1 LAITRA
7 KTSSVAQGPSTK
19 RTLLADNPAILSGSY
34 ESIATAT
41 PAGSSTFTFSSI
53 PSTYQH
59 LQIRYTAR
67 DARAIG
73 INSFNMQFN
82 GDTGSNYMRGHILYG
97 DGATAAASVLTTS
110 FTSIL
115 VGYEAA
121 ASAATNTFGVGVIDI
136 LDYAN
141 TNKNKTT
148 RTLCGTDLNGSG
160 EVDFM
165 SGLWMS
171 TAAISSITL
180 IVGTSANWST
190 GTSFALY
197 GIK

>member
-1 LAITRA
+1 MIANL
-7 KTSSVAQGPSTK
+7 VAGYLGIAS
-19 RTLLADNPAILSGSY
+19 PATDY

-41 PAGSSTFTFSSI
+41 PSGSSTFTFSSI

-82 GDTGSNYMRGHILYG
+82 SDTGSNYMRGHILYG
-97 DGATAAASVLTTS
+97 DGATAAASALSTS
-110 FTSIL
+110 FTSIQA
-115 VGYEAA
+115 GYEAA
-121 ASAATNTFGVGVIDI
+121 ASAAANTFGVGVIDI
-136 LDYAN
+136 LDYDN
-141 TNKNKTT
+141 TNKYKTT
-148 RTLCGTDLNGSG
+148 RTFAGTDLNGSG
-160 EVDFM
+160 EIDLM

-171 TAAISSITL
+171 TTAITSITL
-180 IVGTSANWST
+180 TVATGANWATNST
-190 GTSFALY
+190 FALY

>member
-1 LAITRA
+1 MAVTSTSKTFLA
-7 KTSSVAQGPSTK
+7 G
-19 RTLLADNPAILSGSY
+19 NPTILPGSY

-53 PSTYQH
+53 PSTYKH
-59 LQIRYTAR
+59 LQIRYTSR

-73 INSFNMQFN
+73 INSFNMTFN

-97 DGATAAASVLTTS
+97 TGSAAGASALSTS
-110 FTSIL
+110 FTSIQA
-115 VGYEAA
+115 GYEAA
-121 ASAATNTFGVGVIDI
+121 ASAAANTFGVGVIDI

-141 TNKNKTT
+141 TNKYKTS

-160 EVDFM
+160 EIDFM

-171 TAAISSITL
+171 TAAISSITFTT
-180 IVGTSANWST
+180 GTSANWATNST
-190 GTSFALY
+190 FALY
-197 GIK
+197 GIR

>member
-1 LAITRA
+1 MSISRA
-7 KTSSVAQGPSTK
+7 KTSSIAQGLPKQKTMLAGNST
-19 RTLLADNPAILSGSY
+19 ILPGSY

-41 PAGSSTFTFSSI
+41 PAGTSTFTFSSI

-67 DARAIG
+67 DARAVG
-73 INSFNMQFN
+73 INSFNMNFN
-82 GDTGSNYMRGHILYG
+82 GDTGSNYMRFHILAG
-97 DGATAAASVLTTS
+97 DGATATASAGTTS
-110 FTSIL
+110 HTTIL
-115 VGYEAA
+115 AGYEAA
-121 ASAATNTFGVGVIDI
+121 ASAAANIFGTGIIDI

-148 RTLCGTDLNGSG
+148 RNLCGTDLNGSG

-180 IVGTSANWST
+180 TVGTSANWST
-190 GTSFALY
+190 GSTFALY
-197 GIK
+197 GIR